1 MSAGNWRRP
10 WQGTRIIDPWCLRC
24 PGAACLWPPRSRLR
38 SMPPLISS
46 CCVRLAFRSSRN
58 WRWEPLS
65 MVAHRSLLAMRK
77 SLSSPVSISPRLKP
91 FARRNSAKST
101 GVESAILV
109 LVNGLKLPRERSF
122 SSMMASLRE
131 RRSVRPCGPSA
142 CASRSLFLRYRWR
155 PTKSLKGLRED
166 ADEVVC
172 LEDHEFF
179 GAIGFYY
186 ADFRQVSDKEVVDL
200 VTRFTT
206 LCESAGTSRSDTAN
220 SVNPLATKC
229 LCAEGE
235 ESEGNSPG
243 CSSPARVFT
252 GGAEA
257 MWREPPIDEVVVTDA
272 VPVTSVN
279 EAGRERLVV
288 LQTADLFADVIRS

>member
-1 MSAGNWRRP
+1 MVAVVDGGAPIVACNEEVIELAGIDQPTFEAVCEKELGEIDRRRKRYL
-10 WQGTRIIDPWCLRC
+10 GTRERT
-24 PGAACLWPPRSRLR
+24 
-38 SMPPLISS
+38 
-46 CCVRLAFRSSRN
+46 
-58 WRWEPLS
+58 E
-65 MVAHRSLLAMRK
+65 
-77 SLSSPVSISPRLKP
+77 
-91 FARRNSAKST
+91 
-101 GVESAILV
+101 
-109 LVNGLKLPRERSF
+109 LPRERSF

-229 LCAEGE
+229 LCAEGV
-235 ESEGNSPG
+235 ESEGNFPG

-279 EAGRERLVV
+279 EAGRKRLVV